1 MSGIRERSTFS
12 GALVV
17 VLCALAPGL
26 LVGAQPLVEA
36 LQAAIPYIPAKGDRV
51 PVWSN
56 GAFLKVQADE
66 SAQPEILAVGP
77 GGRTLSSFTL
87 SVPGAQVVRIRG
99 LSRDPAGTTAV
110 SGFSVSDDG
119 RVAAFIAF
127 VSSTRSDLRVIR
139 TEPYHAR
146 SVAMWPD
153 GTLWTIGNV
162 SRHSDRK
169 DADPTGGT
177 LRHYDSSGRLLS
189 SYFPESSLDDS
200 LRAMVGFIVASPDR
214 VGWISHGDPSANA
227 PRRGG
232 YVEIERD
239 GNPTL
244 YPLPPLSGDAGA
256 VLYGMGM
263 LEDGSVYV
271 SAVGPDEKQ
280 TLYSLDRTTRSWNA
294 VNILGL
300 NGPLTAAFLHGG
312 SGTVLAI
319 SAQNFKAVRLFE
331 PAPAR

>member
-1 MSGIRERSTFS
+1 
-12 GALVV
+12 
-17 VLCALAPGL
+17 
-26 LVGAQPLVEA
+26 
-36 LQAAIPYIPAKGDRV
+36 
-51 PVWSN
+51 
-56 GAFLKVQADE
+56 
-66 SAQPEILAVGP
+66 
-77 GGRTLSSFTL
+77 
-87 SVPGAQVVRIRG
+87 
-99 LSRDPAGTTAV
+99 
-110 SGFSVSDDG
+110 
-119 RVAAFIAF
+119 
-127 VSSTRSDLRVIR
+127 
-139 TEPYHAR
+139 
-146 SVAMWPD
+146 
-153 GTLWTIGNV
+153 
-162 SRHSDRK
+162 
-169 DADPTGGT
+169 
-177 LRHYDSSGRLLS
+177 
-189 SYFPESSLDDS
+189 
-200 LRAMVGFIVASPDR
+200 MVGFIAASPDR

-294 VNILGL
+294 VNIPGL

-319 SAQNFKAVRLFE
+319 SAQNFKAVRFFE
-331 PAPAR
+331 PAPAQ